1 MPDREFIQPEL
12 GNIFFKRKYFGKTH
26 ITKKIFKTET
36 IKKAIRTLKDEY
48 LNAHVIL
55 HCDTLLFVS
64 IFYNSQTYHSF
75 GNLFSLFHFLN
86 KNTASGNISSK
97 YNKLFSDTIY
107 LIKYISELTSGS
119 KEIYNRHIARALEI
133 LEFSINVSKNRSLK
147 FD

>member
-1 MPDREFIQPEL
+1 M
-12 GNIFFKRKYFGKTH
+12 
-26 ITKKIFKTET
+26 
-36 IKKAIRTLKDEY
+36 
-48 LNAHVIL
+48 